1 MTDTFLANLNGSM
14 SIYCHP
20 LEKTHEKIIIK
31 LLRKVENFLLYN
43 YKNRREN
50 IFINEY
56 LK

>member
-20 LEKTHEKIIIK
+20 LEKSHEKITIK

-50 IFINEY
+50 IFIKEY